1 MIEAEKRRLA
11 EEANKVIE
19 AKEVIEDASHGGQ
32 VAHGE
37 RMEKGEDAAAAT
49 EKVEDGDKDT
59 TIVLSDEEVE
69 QFVTVKKREK
79 QEEEKKKIF
88 CTMRDSFG
96 SSERVWN
103 CKFCNRKYYYV
114 RGRGSISNQLS
125 VKGNTRPDQ
134 WQRYIECPGDW
145 QPDTESKIK

>member
-1 MIEAEKRRLA
+1 MIEAE
-11 EEANKVIE
+11 
-19 AKEVIEDASHGGQ
+19 EVIEDASHGGQ

-37 RMEKGEDAAAAT
+37 RMEKGEDAAAAA

-69 QFVTVKKREK
+69 QFVTVKRRKK

-88 CTMRDSFG
+88 CTMRYSDG
-96 SSERVWN
+96 SSEIVWN
-103 CKFCNRKYYYV
+103 CKFCNRKYLYM
-114 RGRGSISNQLS
+114 RGRGSISYQRS
-125 VKGNTRPDQ
+125 VYQSIQSATPGQ

-145 QPDTESKIK
+145 LPDNRSRK

>member
-1 MIEAEKRRLA
+1 M
-11 EEANKVIE
+11 
-19 AKEVIEDASHGGQ
+19 
-32 VAHGE
+32 AHGE

-49 EKVEDGDKDT
+49 ERVEDGDKDT

-103 CKFCNRKYYYV
+103 CKFCNRKYLYI
-114 RGRGSISNQLS
+114 RGRGSISFQRRLS
-125 VKGNTRPDQ
+125 ATSDQ